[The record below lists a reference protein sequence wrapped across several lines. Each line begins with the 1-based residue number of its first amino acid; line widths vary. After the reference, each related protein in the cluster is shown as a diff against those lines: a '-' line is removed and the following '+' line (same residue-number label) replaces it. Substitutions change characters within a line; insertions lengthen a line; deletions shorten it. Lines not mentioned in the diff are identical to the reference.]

1 MEDLEIISEE
11 DLVVEIEEVMEDL
24 VVEIEEVMEEDPEVE
39 ITLGEDLVVEIEEVM
54 EDQEIE
60 VEISGNPK
68 PTPNYTHILMLG
80 LYIRY

>member
-1 MEDLEIISEE
+1 M
-11 DLVVEIEEVMEDL
+11 VTEVQETITEEDL